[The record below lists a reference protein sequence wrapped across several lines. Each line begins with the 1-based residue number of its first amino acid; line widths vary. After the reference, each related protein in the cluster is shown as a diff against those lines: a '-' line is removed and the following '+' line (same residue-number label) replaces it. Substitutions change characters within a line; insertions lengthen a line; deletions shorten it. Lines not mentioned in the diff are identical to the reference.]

1 MWPQATTK
9 APFQHARIFQK
20 PKPACGSNPFG
31 YVHST
36 GTYILCKLVIQIM
49 EFPEFTYFQNK
60 DVVNTTCLVSFDSTR
75 IMIFFSFDFGPK
87 PEINEKFS
95 LDSVCMFFFQ
105 RKR

>member
-49 EFPEFTYFQNK
+49 EFPEFTNLKNK
-60 DVVNTTCLVSFDSTR
+60 DVNTGCP
-75 IMIFFSFDFGPK
+75 IG
-87 PEINEKFS
+87 
-95 LDSVCMFFFQ
+95 
-105 RKR
+105 